1 MRLACRLIQKCL
13 LLAAVVVLPLA
24 AKAQTVKLLTVD
36 QSTWSYQTN
45 KVDPAYVPA
54 DAWTAPGFNDSAW
67 PTGKGLFGTESGIA
81 AYAPWIIQTPIVPP
95 QAGAGVIS
103 SYFRTRFN
111 WSGSADNVV
120 LQFTNYM
127 DDGILVFLN
136 GVELFSFNV
145 PADRPLPWN
154 TLALPNGANPLG
166 EGVPFITS
174 VIPANL
180 VVGENVIAVVLH
192 QQGNGTSD
200 DVFGMALNGVRPV
213 APVDLTPNQPTN
225 RTLLQFR
232 SSVLTVSA
240 SGSPAPSYQWYED
253 GNAIAGAN
261 SASLTITNESPD
273 TVTKNYYCNVAN
285 GLGSFDSRVA
295 AVLFTSDSVAPRV
308 IGVSQAG
315 PFNLV
320 TVTFDEVVEFD
331 SAVNQ
336 FTYGAIDGANN
347 RIDPVTVTLNP
358 NGSSVTVDYG
368 VELLPGTLY
377 TMNVVDVRD
386 LAGNP
391 MVAEVLF
398 PFTTWVPSECGGV
411 LFETFDTSA
420 ASGGI
425 DGSVIT
431 MLTGNANYP
440 NNPRET
446 YRLNSFSSRGAYT
459 DDSHEQYG
467 GRMRALFIPPSSGN
481 WVFYL
486 SSDDAGQLF
495 LNPTGPGEGG
505 KIMIQQ
511 ETGCCGAYSAHAS
524 APYALE
530 GGKAYYLEAIY
541 KEGGG
546 GDYCHVWAGPQ
557 GTPPPSA
564 AAASLTPAD
573 AIPGSMLGSPAAPAN
588 VAGSFTI
595 TTQPADRTA
604 VPNATAT
611 FSVGTSSDALKCYQW
626 FRDGVAIPNAV
637 NSQYRLVVQN
647 SDNGAVFSVVVS
659 IIGGNTATSGN
670 ATLTVGADTIRPTVL
685 SVAANAAGTQIT
697 VTYSEAMDPT
707 SSASAANYTVAGAA
721 PASVTLN
728 GSGTVA
734 TLVLAS
740 PLASGG
746 CTLSEVRI
754 SGVKDTATVGN
765 LINPNPTTVSLS
777 SPFIEIL
784 ALGATWKYND
794 SLTDLGT
801 SWSATAFND
810 TAWLSGPA
818 PLGFEPAVAQVPV
831 VATPIGEGTKTNTAY
846 FRTHFTLGV
855 NPATIAVLQLSGV
868 VDDGAVFYLN
878 GVEAGRLRMPAAP
891 AVITAATLATAG
903 SPEPV
908 DGTHTVESISI
919 SKAALVAGDNVLAVE
934 LHPSSITSSDSEFGV
949 SIRIVICVP
958 TLVVQHV
965 GSQVKLTWGDA
976 AYRLE
981 TAPTVD
987 GPWAAQAGAS
997 GVSVPASP
1005 NNAFFRLVNP

>member
-13 LLAAVVVLPLA
+13 LLAAAVVLPLA
-24 AKAQTVKLLTVD
+24 AKAQTIQLITVD
-36 QSTWSYQTN
+36 QSTWSYQSN
-45 KVDPAYVPA
+45 KVDPAYITP
-54 DAWTAPGFNDSAW
+54 DAWTAPAFDDSAW
-67 PTGKGLFGTESGIA
+67 PTGKGLFGLEPGIA
-81 AYAPWIIQTPIVPP
+81 AYAPWVIQTRIDSP
-95 QAGAGVIS
+95 QSGAGPLS

-154 TLALPNGANPLG
+154 TLTLPSGANPLG
-166 EGVPFITS
+166 EGVPFITN

-192 QQGNGTSD
+192 QQAATTSD
-200 DVFGMALNGVRPV
+200 NVFGMSMKAVLPA

-261 SASLTITNESPD
+261 SASLTITNEFPD

-446 YRLNSFSSRGAYT
+446 YRLNSFSSRGA
-459 DDSHEQYG
+459 
-467 GRMRALFIPPSSGN
+467 
-481 WVFYL
+481 
-486 SSDDAGQLF
+486 
-495 LNPTGPGEGG
+495 
-505 KIMIQQ
+505 
-511 ETGCCGAYSAHAS
+511 
-524 APYALE
+524 
-530 GGKAYYLEAIY
+530 
-541 KEGGG
+541 
-546 GDYCHVWAGPQ
+546 
-557 GTPPPSA
+557 
-564 AAASLTPAD
+564 
-573 AIPGSMLGSPAAPAN
+573 
-588 VAGSFTI
+588 
-595 TTQPADRTA
+595 
-604 VPNATAT
+604 
-611 FSVGTSSDALKCYQW
+611 
-626 FRDGVAIPNAV
+626 
-637 NSQYRLVVQN
+637 
-647 SDNGAVFSVVVS
+647 
-659 IIGGNTATSGN
+659 
-670 ATLTVGADTIRPTVL
+670 
-685 SVAANAAGTQIT
+685 
-697 VTYSEAMDPT
+697 
-707 SSASAANYTVAGAA
+707 
-721 PASVTLN
+721 
-728 GSGTVA
+728 
-734 TLVLAS
+734 
-740 PLASGG
+740 
-746 CTLSEVRI
+746 
-754 SGVKDTATVGN
+754 
-765 LINPNPTTVSLS
+765 
-777 SPFIEIL
+777 
-784 ALGATWKYND
+784 
-794 SLTDLGT
+794 
-801 SWSATAFND
+801 
-810 TAWLSGPA
+810 
-818 PLGFEPAVAQVPV
+818 
-831 VATPIGEGTKTNTAY
+831 
-846 FRTHFTLGV
+846 
-855 NPATIAVLQLSGV
+855 
-868 VDDGAVFYLN
+868 
-878 GVEAGRLRMPAAP
+878 
-891 AVITAATLATAG
+891 
-903 SPEPV
+903 
-908 DGTHTVESISI
+908 
-919 SKAALVAGDNVLAVE
+919 
-934 LHPSSITSSDSEFGV
+934 
-949 SIRIVICVP
+949 
-958 TLVVQHV
+958 
-965 GSQVKLTWGDA
+965 
-976 AYRLE
+976 
-981 TAPTVD
+981 
-987 GPWAAQAGAS
+987 
-997 GVSVPASP
+997 
-1005 NNAFFRLVNP
+1005 

>member
-1 MRLACRLIQKCL
+1 
-13 LLAAVVVLPLA
+13 
-24 AKAQTVKLLTVD
+24 
-36 QSTWSYQTN
+36 
-45 KVDPAYVPA
+45 
-54 DAWTAPGFNDSAW
+54 
-67 PTGKGLFGTESGIA
+67 
-81 AYAPWIIQTPIVPP
+81 
-95 QAGAGVIS
+95 
-103 SYFRTRFN
+103 
-111 WSGSADNVV
+111 
-120 LQFTNYM
+120 
-127 DDGILVFLN
+127 
-136 GVELFSFNV
+136 
-145 PADRPLPWN
+145 
-154 TLALPNGANPLG
+154 
-166 EGVPFITS
+166 
-174 VIPANL
+174 
-180 VVGENVIAVVLH
+180 
-192 QQGNGTSD
+192 
-200 DVFGMALNGVRPV
+200 
-213 APVDLTPNQPTN
+213 
-225 RTLLQFR
+225 
-232 SSVLTVSA
+232 
-240 SGSPAPSYQWYED
+240 
-253 GNAIAGAN
+253 
-261 SASLTITNESPD
+261 
-273 TVTKNYYCNVAN
+273 
-285 GLGSFDSRVA
+285 
-295 AVLFTSDSVAPRV
+295 V

-315 PFNLV
+315 PFNLF
-320 TVTFDEVVEFD
+320 TVTFDEVVELQ
-331 SAVNQ
+331 SAINQ
-336 FTYGAIDGANN
+336 FTYGAIDGGGN
-347 RIDPVTVTLNP
+347 RIDPTTVTLNP

-368 VELLPGTLY
+368 VGNELLPGTAY
-377 TMNVVDVRD
+377 TMNVVDVID

-391 MVAEVLF
+391 MAAEVFF
-398 PFTTWVPSECGGV
+398 PFTTWVPTSCGGV

-431 MLTGNANYP
+431 MLTGNANFP

-481 WVFYL
+481 WVFYI

-511 ETGCCGAYSAHAS
+511 ETGCCSTYSAHAS

-595 TTQPADRTA
+595 TQNPANVTT
-604 VPNATAT
+604 VPNSTAT
-611 FSVGTSSDALKCYQW
+611 FSVGTSTDALLCYQW
-626 FRDGVAIPNAV
+626 LRDGVPIPNAV
-637 NSQYRLVVQN
+637 GSRYSLIVTPA
-647 SDNGAVFSVVVS
+647 DNGAVFSVEVS
-659 IIGGNTATSGN
+659 ILAGNSVTSAG

-685 SVAANAAGTQIT
+685 SVVANAAGTALT
-697 VTYSEAMDPT
+697 VTYSEAMG
-707 SSASAANYTVAGAA
+707 ASAANAANYTINGVA
-721 PASVTLN
+721 ASSATLT
-728 GSGTVA
+728 SPTVA
-734 TLVLAS
+734 TVVPAS
-740 PLASGG
+740 PLAAGG
-746 CTLSEVRI
+746 CTISEVRI
-754 SGVKDTATVGN
+754 TGVSDQATSPN
-765 LINPNPTTVSLS
+765 LVNPNPTVVSLS

-818 PLGFEPAVAQVPV
+818 PLGFETVAAAAQIPLI
-831 VATPIGEGTKTNTAY
+831 ATPIGEGTKTNTAY

-908 DGTHTVESISI
+908 DGTHTVESIGI

>member
-13 LLAAVVVLPLA
+13 LLAAAVVLPLA
-24 AKAQTVKLLTVD
+24 AKAQTIQLITVD
-36 QSTWSYQTN
+36 QSTWSYQSN
-45 KVDPAYVPA
+45 KVDPAYITP
-54 DAWTAPGFNDSAW
+54 DAWTAPAFDDSAW
-67 PTGKGLFGTESGIA
+67 PTGKGLFGLEPGIA
-81 AYAPWIIQTPIVPP
+81 AYAPWVIQTRIDSP
-95 QAGAGVIS
+95 QSGAGPLS

-154 TLALPNGANPLG
+154 TLTLPSGANPLG
-166 EGVPFITS
+166 EGVPFITN

-192 QQGNGTSD
+192 QQAATTSD
-200 DVFGMALNGVRPV
+200 NVFGMSMKAVLPA

-261 SASLTITNESPD
+261 SASLTITNEFPD

-511 ETGCCGAYSAHAS
+511 ETGCCGVYSAHAS

-697 VTYSEAMDPT
+697 VNYSEAMDPT
-707 SSASAANYTVAGAA
+707 SAASAANYTVAGAA

-754 SGVKDTATVGN
+754 TGVKDTATVGN
-765 LINPNPTTVSLS
+765 LVNPNPTVVSLS
-777 SPFIEIL
+777 SPFVEIL
-784 ALGATWKYND
+784 ALGATWKYDD
-794 SLTDLGT
+794 SGTDLGT
-801 SWSATAFND
+801 AWSATAFD
-810 TAWLSGPA
+810 DSAWLSGAA

-831 VATPIGEGTKTNTAY
+831 IATPIAEGTKGGTAY

-855 NPATIAVLQLSGV
+855 DPATVAVLRMSAV
-868 VDDGAVFYLN
+868 IDDGAVVYLN
-878 GVEAGRLRMPAAP
+878 GVEAARVRMPLAP
-891 AVITAATLATAG
+891 AVITAATLANASG
-903 SPEPV
+903 PEPT
-908 DGTHTVESISI
+908 DGTHTVEAINLP
-919 SKAALVAGDNVLAVE
+919 KTALVAGDNVLAVE
-934 LHPSSITSSDSEFGV
+934 LHASSLTSSDSIFGG
-949 SIRIVICVP
+949 SISIVLCVP
-958 TLVVQHV
+958 TLVVERV